1 MRECS
6 RQCSVCV
13 YVCLCVIQQRNENKA
28 NNKTKRDPQARQR
41 RAKPSECERDSASV
55 SHSTQYF
62 EVK

>member
-1 MRECS
+1 M
-6 RQCSVCV
+6 